1 MKTRRRAF
9 IRLNMKKI
17 VMLVFCAL
25 AAVSF
30 AAEKTAAPIDT
41 DWKGKN
47 VAFLGDSI
55 TDKIHVGTKKNY
67 WQFLEESLEI
77 APHVY
82 AINGN
87 TFGGVFKQAQKLK
100 AERPNI
106 DAIIIFA
113 GTNDFNGGVPI
124 GDWYTVSDVQTNAN
138 GKSVVRKR
146 RAFSTDAQTFRGRI
160 NCALGFLKEN
170 FPDAQIVLLTPIHR
184 SYARFGAKN
193 VQPDES
199 FPNRIG
205 LYIDSYVEA
214 VKEAGNVWAVPV
226 IDLNALCGLHPNTS
240 AHAKYFANKD
250 TDRLHPNA
258 DGHYRIAKTLA
269 RQLASLPANFE

>member
-1 MKTRRRAF
+1 
-9 IRLNMKKI
+9 MKKI
-17 VMLVFCAL
+17 ATLVFCMLATAL
-25 AAVSF
+25 F
-30 AAEKTAAPIDT
+30 AAEKTASPIES

-55 TDKIHVGTKKNY
+55 TDKIHVGTTKNY
-67 WQFLEESLEI
+67 WQFLEESLGI
-77 APHVY
+77 VPHVY

-87 TFGGVFKQAQKLK
+87 NFNGVFKQSQKLK
-100 AERPNI
+100 AERPDI

-113 GTNDFNGGVPI
+113 GTNDYIGGAPL
-124 GDWYTVSDVQTNAN
+124 GDWYTFRDEQTNAN
-138 GKSVVRKR
+138 GNTVVRKR
-146 RAFSTDAQTFRGRI
+146 RAISTDTKTFRGRI
-160 NCALGFLKEN
+160 NAVMGFLKEN

-184 SYARFGAKN
+184 SYAKFSETN

-205 LYIDSYVEA
+205 LYVESYVEA

-226 IDLNALCGLHPNTS
+226 IDLNALCGLYPNTP

-258 DGHYRIAKTLA
+258 DGHYRMAKTLA

>member
-1 MKTRRRAF
+1 
-9 IRLNMKKI
+9 MKKI
-17 VMLVFCAL
+17 TTLLFCLL

-30 AAEKTAAPIDT
+30 AAEKTAAPIDS

-55 TDKIHVGTKKNY
+55 TDKIHACSKKNY
-67 WQFLEESLEI
+67 WQFLEESLGI
-77 APHVY
+77 AARVY

-87 TFGGVFKQAQKLK
+87 TFNGVLKQAQKLK
-100 AERPNI
+100 AERPDI

-113 GTNDFNGGVPI
+113 GTNDFNGGAPL
-124 GDWYTVSDVQTNAN
+124 GDWYTLGDEQTNAD
-138 GKSVVRKR
+138 GKTVVRKR
-146 RAFSTDAQTFRGRI
+146 RAFSTDTKTFRGRI
-160 NCALGFLKEN
+160 NAVLGFLKEN

-184 SYARFGAKN
+184 SYAKFGEKN

-205 LYIDSYVEA
+205 LYIDSYVDA

-226 IDLNALCGLHPNTS
+226 IDLNALCGLHPNTP
-240 AHAKYFANKD
+240 AHVKYFANKD